1 MFDPDQIDT
10 TIIVAIIT
18 GVVSLVVSLIGFKSR
33 KRSDEAEAYKD
44 MQETIEGLHRDITA
58 QDKRIGSLS
67 HLVISEQEQRRDAET
82 RLLET
87 RQKSL
92 ESTAYL
98 RAVGHWIGQLCD
110 VLDPKWSKTHPKPR
124 LPDSIRSEVE
134 QATTQLGLD
143 ATVAPT
149 GLSESKHKKRKKHRK
164 EIL

>member
-18 GVVSLVVSLIGFKSR
+18 GVVSLAVSLIGFKSH

-44 MQETIEGLHRDITA
+44 MQETIEGLHRDIIA

-98 RAVGHWIGQLCD
+98 RAVGHWMAQLCD
-110 VLDPKWSKTHPKPR
+110 VLDPQWAEDHPKPH
-124 LPDSIRSEVE
+124 LPDSIRPEVE
-134 QATTQLGLD
+134 DAAQKIGLD
-143 ATVAPT
+143 I
-149 GLSESKHKKRKKHRK
+149 KK
-164 EIL
+164 

>member
-67 HLVISEQEQRRDAET
+67 HLIISEQEQRQEAET
-82 RLLET
+82 RMYET
-87 RQKSL
+87 EQERL
-92 ESTAYL
+92 TMAAYI
-98 RAVGHWIGQLCD
+98 RAVGHWMAQLCN
-110 VLDPKWSKTHPKPR
+110 VLDPQWAEDHPKPH
-124 LPDSIRSEVE
+124 LPDSIRPDMEDTA
-134 QATTQLGLD
+134 QRIGL
-143 ATVAPT
+143 AI
-149 GLSESKHKKRKKHRK
+149 KK
-164 EIL
+164 

>member
-1 MFDPDQIDT
+1 MFNPAQLDT
-10 TIIVAIIT
+10 TIIVALITGAISLLISIIT
-18 GVVSLVVSLIGFKSR
+18 VMVNKRNRDSESYKS
-33 KRSDEAEAYKD
+33 

-98 RAVGHWIGQLCD
+98 RAVGHWMAQLCD
-110 VLDPKWSKTHPKPR
+110 VLDPQWAEDHPKPH
-124 LPDSIRSEVE
+124 LPDSIRPEVE
-134 QATTQLGLD
+134 DAAQKIGLD
-143 ATVAPT
+143 I
-149 GLSESKHKKRKKHRK
+149 KK
-164 EIL
+164 